1 MKVKAPVLVAAL
13 SVLLHAS
20 AWAAEGNPSRG
31 ANLFENCA
39 ACHSLEP
46 NKNMTGPSLAGLWK
60 RRAGTVESFTR
71 YSPALASSDITWDDK
86 TLDAW
91 LENPQH
97 VIPGNTM
104 TFPGISNPQQRADL
118 LAFLKQTTEPG
129 STSAAQR
136 VPQMG
141 GMMMGGGPVPNLKKL
156 DPEDRVQSVSYCR
169 DTYEVATADGKK
181 RKFWER
187 NLRLKT
193 DSSDEGPTKGAP
205 ALVPAGMMR
214 DRADVIFSG
223 PDEIGEFVH
232 RSCPS

>member
-20 AWAAEGNPSRG
+20 AWAADDNPSRG

-39 ACHSLEP
+39 ARHSLEP
-46 NKNMTGPSLAGLWK
+46 NKNMTGPSLAG

-118 LAFLKQTTEPG
+118 LAF
-129 STSAAQR
+129 
-136 VPQMG
+136 
-141 GMMMGGGPVPNLKKL
+141 
-156 DPEDRVQSVSYCR
+156 
-169 DTYEVATADGKK
+169 
-181 RKFWER
+181 
-187 NLRLKT
+187 
-193 DSSDEGPTKGAP
+193 
-205 ALVPAGMMR
+205 
-214 DRADVIFSG
+214 
-223 PDEIGEFVH
+223 
-232 RSCPS
+232 